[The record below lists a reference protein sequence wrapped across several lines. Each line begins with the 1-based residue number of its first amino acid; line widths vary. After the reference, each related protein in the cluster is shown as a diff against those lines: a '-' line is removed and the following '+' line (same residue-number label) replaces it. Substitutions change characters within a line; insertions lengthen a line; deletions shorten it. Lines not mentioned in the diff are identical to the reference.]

1 MDMVVKESGFA
12 ELIPTADVMIFDEAH
27 QIPDIA
33 SQYFGQQLTSRQLMD
48 LAKDIIIAY
57 RTEVR
62 DSAQLQKSAD
72 RLTQSTQDFRLV
84 LGDPGIVA
92 IYAM

>member
-1 MDMVVKESGFA
+1 
-12 ELIPTADVMIFDEAH
+12 
-27 QIPDIA
+27 
-33 SQYFGQQLTSRQLMD
+33 MD

-84 LGDPGIVA
+84 LGDPGYRGNLRDVMEHLRFNERYCYLMMLWNFA
-92 IYAM
+92 TT